1 MITGF
6 VNITKSM
13 NGDDNFWE
21 LNPHVIYVAPFADLY
36 TRDKTKDKIESSKH
50 MWCVVWMVDPDE
62 EVNKYYRLPKDQLI
76 DTLLSYNKLF
86 DPTDPDI
93 EDCITS
99 YPHLCMSADELAYK
113 DQKDQLMEIRDFLT
127 SQTITI
133 DTPLE
138 TVEKIIKLKG
148 LLSKVYQEFEKI
160 EKSFIKT
167 KTATRVFGQRSL
179 NARERGDIQPDE

>member
-76 DTLLSYNKLF
+76 DTCKSYNKLF

-93 EDCITS
+93 EDCLNS
-99 YPHLCMSADELAYK
+99 YPYLCMSADELAYK
-113 DQKDQLMEIRDFLT
+113 QQKDQLIEISQFLST
-127 SQTITI
+127 QEITM
-133 DTPLE
+133 DSVTEL
-138 TVEKIIKLKG
+138 IKLKA
-148 LLSKVYQEFEKI
+148 LLPKIYQDFEKI